1 MINGVENDNTQRIQF
16 EKPDLVEMTKNY
28 TVVDLHFHSRY
39 SDGSNSVAEIIRYAR
54 DLNIGVAITDHN
66 AIEGAVRIDT
76 CKDVLSIPGIEV
88 TSEEGAHI
96 LVYFYEIESLQRF
109 YYDDIKSFMGSD
121 IMSST
126 SLKMEEIIA
135 RARKYHTVIIF
146 PHPNCAVYTG
156 ICNPYFS
163 QERQQ
168 KLFHLVD
175 GVEVINSGNLKK
187 QNLKCA
193 LLGFN
198 LNKAITGG
206 SDGHLL
212 KHMGKVVSY
221 ADCHPN
227 RQAFLDAIKQKKN
240 KVIGKEVNFLRKMTA
255 NGYKLRSNFR
265 NGTDLF
271 SKNCHFGYTLVHTQ
285 SQKLQENLRR
295 NLNGKFRQRL
305 KAKMY
310 RYDF

>member
-1 MINGVENDNTQRIQF
+1 MLNGVENINTQRIQF
-16 EKPDLVEMTKNY
+16 EKPDLAEMTKAY

-54 DLNIGVAITDHN
+54 ALNIGVAITDHN
-66 AIEGAVRIDT
+66 AIEGAVRIDA

-109 YYDDIKSFMGSD
+109 YYDDIKPFMGSD

-126 SLKMEEIIA
+126 SLKMEEIIV
-135 RARKYHTVIIF
+135 RARKYHALIIF
-146 PHPNCAVYTG
+146 PHPSCAVYTG
-156 ICNPYFS
+156 VCNPYFP

-168 KLFHLVD
+168 NLFRLVD

-198 LNKAITGG
+198 IDKAITGG

-221 ADCHPN
+221 ADCPPE
-227 RQAFLDAIKQKKN
+227 RRAFLDAVKQKRN
-240 KVIGKEVNFLRKMTA
+240 KVIGKEVNILRKMTA
-255 NGYKLRSNFR
+255 NGYKIRSNFR
-265 NGTDLF
+265 NRTDLF
-271 SKNCHFGYTLVHTQ
+271 SKNCHFGYTLIHTQ

-295 NLNGKFRQRL
+295 SLSGKFRQRL